1 MTKYTKDGKVHTMFQ
16 IINHSASILYDEQ
29 IAENKLLG
37 MINACIS
44 HELRNPLNSIIAQ
57 NMEKEG
63 LYTEIQAYIEGLSG
77 SDAKTKMENIIVK
90 LKEGKKIQ
98 DSSANI
104 MCF

>member
-1 MTKYTKDGKVHTMFQ
+1 
-16 IINHSASILYDEQ
+16 
-29 IAENKLLG
+29 
-37 MINACIS
+37 
-44 HELRNPLNSIIAQ
+44 
-57 NMEKEG
+57 MEKEG

-104 MCF
+104 MCFQIQNFMDYGQIKAGKFKQNFGAFNIREAIE